1 MVDCDAIA
9 EPSNQTSWNIFGILI
24 NLKASFEISMM
35 SATCFLDD
43 NHMQALTVSES
54 VTEVGDFDRFP
65 MGASLAD
72 SEASLGLQL

>member
-1 MVDCDAIA
+1 
-9 EPSNQTSWNIFGILI
+9 
-24 NLKASFEISMM
+24 M

-65 MGASLAD
+65 MGTSLAD
-72 SEASLGLQL
+72 SEASLGLHTTLRLNSALETELTKFGKFSILL

>member
-1 MVDCDAIA
+1 
-9 EPSNQTSWNIFGILI
+9 
-24 NLKASFEISMM
+24 MM